1 MAAAKALVT
10 GGGGFIGSHV
20 VDRLREAGHHVA
32 VVDDLRSGSLNN
44 LPAGV
49 RLYDVDI
56 ASSALEGV
64 FSEERPDFVCHYA
77 GQISVQRSM
86 QDPLVDAETNVKG
99 SLNLLQNC
107 VKYGVRKVV
116 YTSSGGAI
124 YGDPVYL
131 PCDEAHPVQPLSHYG
146 VSKYAVEKY
155 LYVYRESFGLDYTAL
170 RLGNVYGPRQD
181 PLGEAGVVAIFSQAM
196 LDGRPVSIFGT
207 GEQERDFVHV
217 SDVAAAS
224 VRALEAGSGGA
235 FNIGTGVGSSINRI
249 FSLLKEITGYPLDAD
264 YGPAKPGE
272 VFKIYLD
279 IAEARR
285 ALGWEPE
292 FSLEDGLKNTVAW
305 FREASRE

>member
-49 RLYDVDI
+49 RLYSTDI
-56 ASSALEGV
+56 ASPELEGV

-155 LYVYRESFGLDYTAL
+155 LYVYRESFGLDYTTL

-217 SDVAAAS
+217 SDVAQAS

-249 FSLLKEITGYPLDAD
+249 FSLLKDITGYPLDAD
-264 YGPAKPGE
+264 YVPAKPGE

-285 ALGWEPE
+285 GLGWEPE
-292 FSLEDGLKNTVAW
+292 FSLEDGLRNTVAW

>member
-1 MAAAKALVT
+1 M
-10 GGGGFIGSHV
+10 
-20 VDRLREAGHHVA
+20 
-32 VVDDLRSGSLNN
+32 
-44 LPAGV
+44 
-49 RLYDVDI
+49 
-56 ASSALEGV
+56 
-64 FSEERPDFVCHYA
+64 FSRERPEYVFHYA

-86 QDPLVDAETNVKG
+86 QDPLFDAETNVRG

-107 VKYGVRKVV
+107 VKYGVKKVV

-155 LYVYRESFGLDYTAL
+155 LYVYRESFGLDYTIL

-196 LDGRPVSIFGT
+196 LEGRPVSIFGT

-217 SDVAAAS
+217 SDVAQAG
-224 VRALEAGSGGA
+224 VRALEAGSGMA
-235 FNIGTGVGSSINRI
+235 FNIGTGRGSSINRI
-249 FSLLKEITGYPLDAD
+249 FSLLKEATGYTLDAG

-279 IAEARR
+279 IAGAREG
-285 ALGWEPE
+285 LGWEPG
-292 FSLEDGLKNTVAW
+292 FSLEDGLRNTVAW
-305 FREASRE
+305 FRESPRE

>member
-20 VDRLREAGHHVA
+20 VDRLLALGHHVA
-32 VVDDLRSGSLNN
+32 VVDDLRSGRLNN

-49 RLYDVDI
+49 RLYTTDI
-56 ASSALEGV
+56 ASSSLEAV
-64 FSEERPDFVCHYA
+64 FAEERPDFVCHYA

-86 QDPLVDAETNVKG
+86 QDPLIDAETNVKG
-99 SLNLLQNC
+99 SLNLLQSC

-155 LYVYRESFGLDYTAL
+155 LHVYRESFGLDYTIL

-196 LDGRPVSIFGT
+196 LDGRPVVIFGT

-217 SDVAAAS
+217 SDVAQAS

-249 FSLLKEITGYPLDAD
+249 YSLLKDITGYPMDAD

-279 IAEARR
+279 IAGARQG
-285 ALGWEPE
+285 LGWEPD
-292 FSLEDGLKNTVAW
+292 FSLEDGLKSTVEW

>member
-1 MAAAKALVT
+1 MPASKVLVT

-20 VDRLREAGHHVA
+20 VDRLLALGHHVA
-32 VVDDLRSGSLNN
+32 VVDDLRSGRLNN

-49 RLYDVDI
+49 RLYTTDI
-56 ASSALEGV
+56 ASSSLEEV

-155 LYVYRESFGLDYTAL
+155 LYVYRESFGLDYTTL

-196 LDGRPVSIFGT
+196 LEGRPVAIFGT

-217 SDVAAAS
+217 SDVAQAS

-249 FSLLKEITGYPLDAD
+249 YSLLKEITGYPMDAE

-279 IAEARR
+279 VAGARQG
-285 ALGWEPE
+285 LGWEPD
-292 FSLEDGLKNTVAW
+292 FSLEDGLKSTVAW
-305 FREASRE
+305 FQEASRE

>member
-1 MAAAKALVT
+1 MAARVLVT

-20 VDRLREAGHHVA
+20 VDRLLALGHHVA
-32 VVDDLRSGSLNN
+32 VVDDLRSGRLNN

-49 RLYDVDI
+49 RLYSADI
-56 ASSALEGV
+56 ASPALEDA
-64 FSEERPDFVCHYA
+64 FSRERPDFVCHYA

-107 VKYGVRKVV
+107 VKYEVRKVI

-155 LYVYRESFGLDYTAL
+155 LYVYRESFGLDYTTL

-196 LDGRPVSIFGT
+196 LDERPVVIFGT

-217 SDVAAAS
+217 SDVAQAS

-235 FNIGTGVGSSINRI
+235 FNIGTGVGSSINLI
-249 FSLLKEITGYPLDAD
+249 FSLLKNITGYTMDAD

-279 IAEARR
+279 VAGARQG
-285 ALGWEPE
+285 LGWEPE
-292 FSLEDGLKNTVAW
+292 FSLEDGLKSTVAW